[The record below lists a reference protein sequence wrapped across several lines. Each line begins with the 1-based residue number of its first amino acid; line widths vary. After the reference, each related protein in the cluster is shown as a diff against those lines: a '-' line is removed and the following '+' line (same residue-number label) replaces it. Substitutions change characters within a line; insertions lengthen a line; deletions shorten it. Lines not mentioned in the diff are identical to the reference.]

1 MPGITIFYIIL
12 YKEYIVEH
20 FGEIFIVLI
29 AFVILLFTLPSII
42 GMWKIYGKAGKP
54 GWASI
59 VPIYNAI
66 VLLEITNKP
75 LWWILL
81 LCIPFVNIIPFVILT
96 HRLALSFGKDAG
108 YTVGLILLPVIFHP
122 LLGFDKSVY
131 TKLED

>member
-1 MPGITIFYIIL
+1 M
-12 YKEYIVEH
+12 EH
-20 FGEIFIVLI
+20 FGQVFIMLI
-29 AFVILLFTLPSII
+29 VFVGLLLSLPSII
-42 GMWKIYGKAGKP
+42 GIWKIYGKAGKP

-59 VPIYNAI
+59 VPIYNII
-66 VLLEITNKP
+66 VFLEITNKP

-81 LCIPFVNIIPFVILT
+81 FCIPILNLIPLIITT

-108 YTVGLILLPVIFHP
+108 YTVGLILLPIIFHP

>member
-1 MPGITIFYIIL
+1 MEQLAGIF
-12 YKEYIVEH
+12 
-20 FGEIFIVLI
+20 FVLI
-29 AFVILLFTLPSII
+29 AFVILLLTLPSII
-42 GMWKIYGKAGKP
+42 GMWKIYGKAGKA

-66 VLLEITNKP
+66 ILLEITNKP
-75 LWWILL
+75 ICWIFP
-81 LCIPFVNIIPFVILT
+81 LCIPVVNLIPFVILT

-108 YTVGLILLPVIFHP
+108 YTVGIILLPIIFHP